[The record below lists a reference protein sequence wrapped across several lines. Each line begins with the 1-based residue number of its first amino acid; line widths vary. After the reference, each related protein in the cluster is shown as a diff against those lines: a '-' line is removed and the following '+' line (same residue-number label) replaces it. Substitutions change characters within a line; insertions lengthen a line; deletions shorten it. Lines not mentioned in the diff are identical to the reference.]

1 MLLAF
6 VWNIINAAKQ
16 MLEVKTSD
24 IFELYGGCCLVRDGC
39 GRNIEG
45 VEYGII
51 LLIDIFARAQSP
63 GARQPVFGSF
73 RGIRTV

>member
-1 MLLAF
+1 MIVRA
-6 VWNIINAAKQ
+6 
-16 MLEVKTSD
+16 LEV
-24 IFELYGGCCLVRDGC
+24 
-39 GRNIEG
+39 NIDA